1 MAILLAGTALAGAP
15 CVAVS
20 STTGAGV
27 EALRQAIA
35 AKLAGYERRAST
47 GYFRLPVDRAFTM
60 PGHGTVVTGTAIAGT
75 VHPGDV
81 VRILPAGEDARVRT
95 VQVHG
100 QEVAQA
106 SDGQRVA
113 VNLAGVA
120 RRDVGRGCM
129 LCDPRLDRVTDRF
142 DAWIEIRA
150 GGARPGAAR
159 AVESHEVVRVHIGTA
174 EVIGKLVVLDGRP
187 QLEPGQSAHVQL
199 VLRQPV
205 HALRG
210 DRFILR
216 NQSAQRT
223 IGGGV
228 VVHPFARR
236 YQRGHAPI
244 VLLERLR
251 AAATPADVVGALL
264 QIEPDFA
271 VAPEYLA
278 QAGAL
283 PMDVVRDVL
292 RVDPTV
298 RALPDLDS
306 MAACTTREKWE
317 TLRRTVLQT
326 LTTFHQETP
335 LAPGMEMELLRSRI
349 APALAPKLFRALLDA
364 LEAEA
369 VLARADSVL
378 RVPSHTVALPSADAT
393 LGGQAEALITAGGF
407 TPPDLKQIEVAL
419 AVQRPRLNAILQQ
432 LEREGRVAKI
442 AEGLYFGREP
452 LEQARQQLRDH
463 VAAHGDITAATFRD
477 LLGASRKFSIALLDY
492 FDRTGFT
499 LRVGDLRK
507 LRATPPLVSNRKP

>member
-1 MAILLAGTALAGAP
+1 
-15 CVAVS
+15 
-20 STTGAGV
+20 
-27 EALRQAIA
+27 
-35 AKLAGYERRAST
+35 
-47 GYFRLPVDRAFTM
+47 
-60 PGHGTVVTGTAIAGT
+60 
-75 VHPGDV
+75 
-81 VRILPAGEDARVRT
+81 
-95 VQVHG
+95 
-100 QEVAQA
+100 
-106 SDGQRVA
+106 
-113 VNLAGVA
+113 
-120 RRDVGRGCM
+120 
-129 LCDPRLDRVTDRF
+129 
-142 DAWIEIRA
+142 
-150 GGARPGAAR
+150 
-159 AVESHEVVRVHIGTA
+159 
-174 EVIGKLVVLDGRP
+174 
-187 QLEPGQSAHVQL
+187 
-199 VLRQPV
+199 
-205 HALRG
+205 
-210 DRFILR
+210 
-216 NQSAQRT
+216 
-223 IGGGV
+223 
-228 VVHPFARR
+228 
-236 YQRGHAPI
+236 
-244 VLLERLR
+244 
-251 AAATPADVVGALL
+251 
-264 QIEPDFA
+264 
-271 VAPEYLA
+271 
-278 QAGAL
+278 
-283 PMDVVRDVL
+283 
-292 RVDPTV
+292 
-298 RALPDLDS
+298 
-306 MAACTTREKWE
+306 
-317 TLRRTVLQT
+317 VLQT